1 MVFAAVVVSE
11 VVSVAVAT
19 TDTLMKLGVV
29 EGRVRRDADCDA
41 RVDVTL
47 TVHEESAAAAMRR
60 YTAVRMLL
68 PVLLVWTTVQ
78 PLGVV
83 MVGDAASRLS
93 CAVTVMNMWSPVTT
107 PVGFAIRTDVAPFDV
122 ALLLPFVRNWSG
134 KVAAAGASVA

>member
-19 TDTLMKLGVV
+19 TDTLMKLVSSRVAYVV
-29 EGRVRRDADCDA
+29 MPTAMRELIF
-41 RVDVTL
+41 TL

-134 KVAAAGASVA
+134 K